1 MTYIWFWVHW
11 LAEDTP
17 KSVKYQFTKFV
28 WLTARNL
35 SEEAKIIFEATISN
49 LKVSFKKK
57 PKSTIQQR
65 KLAKMTYVWFRW
77 IGWYSTPLNLLNL
90 DFKNLFAWIEGTLEN
105 YFEAFNKKPKSTSN
119 RENGRKWPIF
129 DSGYNDWQNT
139 SQNLLNIALTNLFD
153 WLEEI
158 LGQEERLFSSYSL

>member
-77 IGWYSTPLNLLNL
+77 IGWYSTPLNLLNM

-105 YFEAFNKKPKSTSN
+105 YFELLTKNQKAHQTEQMV
-119 RENGRKWPIF
+119 EN
-129 DSGYNDWQNT
+129 DLY
-139 SQNLLNIALTNLFD
+139 L
-153 WLEEI
+153 I
-158 LGQEERLFSSYSL
+158 LGTMIGKTHPKIC